1 MAKKRKA
8 KSSSKSSSKVM
19 MWDGAII
26 GLERRIMFIEAFLG
40 ADLTAF
46 ASEAD
51 TAKTVEEKA
60 HRARDVMARAAIALR
75 KVPK

>member
-8 KSSSKSSSKVM
+8 KSSSKVIQ
-19 MWDGAII
+19 WEGAIT

-40 ADLTAF
+40 ADLKAF
-46 ASEAD
+46 ASEPD

-60 HRARDVMARAAIALR
+60 RQARDVMTRAAAALR
-75 KVPK
+75 KP